1 MAVIVSKELKVP
13 SLAKRLSDF
22 TEGEIV
28 KLNESGVPVEFYVA
42 KHDYESGLNGAG
54 RTLLVR
60 KDCYDKRLL
69 GSNNAYASSTTNSF
83 LNGTYKNLHDAVV
96 QTAMG
101 TTKFYYTP
109 GNGNFTVTTLSRSI
123 FLLSVTEY
131 GMSHSYVKV
140 EGSALPIASTLQKA
154 YLNGVAVT
162 QWTRSPTSADS
173 YQHAACIYTDGRVGS
188 DWCYTNNEYGIRPAF
203 TLPADTK
210 FDSDTNEF
218 KGVA

>member
-13 SLAKRLSDF
+13 ELSKKLSDYAH
-22 TEGEIV
+22 GEIV
-28 KLNESGVPVEFYVA
+28 KLNENGSPVEFYVA

-69 GSNNAYASSTTNSF
+69 GSNNAYASSTMNSF

-101 TTKFYYTP
+101 TTKFYHTP
-109 GNGNFTVTTLSRSI
+109 GDNNFTVTTLSRSI

-154 YLNGVAVT
+154 NLNGSAVT
-162 QWTRSPTSADS
+162 QWTRSPTSAGDG
-173 YQHAACIYTDGRVGS
+173 YDHHACIYTDGRVGS
-188 DWCYTNNEYGIRPAF
+188 DWSYQNEYGSRPAF
-203 TLPADTK
+203 TLPAEAK
-210 FDSDTNEF
+210 FDPDTNEF
-218 KGVA
+218 MEVV